1 MDTKVFKFGGASIAN
16 HDLIKN
22 VRSIIESYG
31 DSQIV
36 IVISAMGKTTNALE
50 LVVQSYI
57 DTKGG
62 SIPSS
67 LMEQIIEDH
76 IVHARSLGIDTD
88 LLLSKFQNYI
98 SESQEL
104 LKIIDIS
111 DHAAIYAQ
119 IVSLGELFST
129 TMVEMYLSHT
139 EMKSTWLD
147 VRTVIKS
154 DDNYKDAT
162 VNYNSSVLN
171 IRERTQVLFKEKQ
184 YIVTQGFIAST
195 PMAYTTTLGREGSDY
210 TAAIFAYAMDAGQLT
225 IWKDVPGILTADPRR
240 FDNVELLPKL
250 SYSEAIE
257 MTYYGAT
264 VIHPKTIRP
273 IQNKSIQLH
282 VRSYLNPKDGGTV
295 ISDQGL
301 PNYPPIVVVQDNR
314 LMIQITTKDFTF
326 IAENHLSI
334 IFSTLNAHRIK
345 MSVMRNSAISFTL
358 IVKDPG
364 KDRLK
369 KFTDALGDNF
379 SFDVFDKLQLITI
392 RYAQAPLIEALTKNK
407 VILFEER
414 MKSTIQLVVR
424 PALELK
430 EKEV

>member
-1 MDTKVFKFGGASIAN
+1 METKVFKFGGASIAN
-16 HDLIKN
+16 YELIKN
-22 VRSIIESYG
+22 VRSILNSYG

-50 LVVQSYI
+50 LVVQRYVESNAEHQL
-57 DTKGG
+57 
-62 SIPSS
+62 SS
-67 LMEQIIEDH
+67 LMEQIVDKH
-76 IVHARSLGIDTD
+76 ISEALTLGINTE
-88 LLLSKFQNYI
+88 LLLSKYKTYI

-104 LKIIDIS
+104 LDVIDVK
-111 DHAAIYAQ
+111 DHAQIYDQ

-129 TMVEMYLSHT
+129 TMVEMYLAHT
-139 EMKSTWLD
+139 DMDSTWLD

-154 DDNYKDAT
+154 DENFKDAT
-162 VNYNSSVLN
+162 VNYNASVTN
-171 IRERTQVLFKEKQ
+171 IRERTQALFKEKQ
-184 YIVTQGFIAST
+184 YIVTQGFIAAT
-195 PMAYTTTLGREGSDY
+195 PRAYTTTLGREGSDY

-282 VRSYLNPKDGGTV
+282 VRSYLNPNDEGTV

-314 LMIQITTKDFTF
+314 LLIQITTKDFTF

-392 RYAQAPLIEALTKNK
+392 RYAQAPLIEALTRNK

-430 EKEV
+430 EKEI

>member
-16 HDLIKN
+16 HELIKN
-22 VRSIIESYG
+22 VRSIIDSCG

-50 LVVQSYI
+50 LVVQRYI
-57 DTKGG
+57 DSKA
-62 SIPSS
+62 SS
-67 LMEQIIEDH
+67 KLSTLMAQIIDDH
-76 IVHARSLGIDTD
+76 IVQAQSLGIDSGV
-88 LLLSKFQNYI
+88 LKSKYDSYI
-98 SESQEL
+98 SHSQEL
-104 LKIIDIS
+104 LNVIDVS
-111 DHAAIYAQ
+111 DNAAIYDQ
-119 IVSLGELFST
+119 IVPLGELFST
-129 TMVEMYLSHT
+129 TMVEMYLSLT
-139 EMKSTWLD
+139 DMNTRWLD
-147 VRTVIKS
+147 VRSVIKT
-154 DDNYKDAT
+154 DDTYRDAA
-162 VNYNSSVLN
+162 VDYSSSVAN
-171 IRERTQVLFKEKQ
+171 IREQTQALFKENQ

-195 PMAYTTTLGREGSDY
+195 PNAYTTTLGREGSDY
-210 TAAIFAYAMDAGQLT
+210 TAAIFAYALDAAQLT

-240 FDNVELLPKL
+240 FENVELLPKL

-257 MTYYGAT
+257 MTYYGAP

-273 IQNKSIQLH
+273 IQNKSIKLY
-282 VRSYLNPKDGGTV
+282 VRSYLDLKEEGTV

-314 LMIQITTKDFTF
+314 LLIQITSKDFTF

-358 IVKDPG
+358 VVKDPG

-430 EKEV
+430 EKEF

>member
-1 MDTKVFKFGGASIAN
+1 MVTKVFKFGGASISTFE
-16 HDLIKN
+16 LIKN

-31 DSQIV
+31 ESQIV

-50 LVVQSYI
+50 LVVQKYI
-57 DTKGG
+57 DSKGD
-62 SIPSS
+62 ILLSS
-67 LMEQIIEDH
+67 LMKEIIANH
-76 IVHARSLGIDTD
+76 LISAQSLGIDTKALVSKYESYIAQSQASLD
-88 LLLSKFQNYI
+88 VIDLSKP
-98 SESQEL
+98 
-104 LKIIDIS
+104 
-111 DHAAIYAQ
+111 AMIYDQ
-119 IVSLGELFST
+119 IVPLGELFST
-129 TMVEMYLSHT
+129 TLVEMYLAHT
-139 EMKSTWLD
+139 GMNSTWLD
-147 VRTVIKS
+147 VRSVIKS
-154 DDNYKDAT
+154 DDNFKDAT
-162 VNYNSSVLN
+162 VNYNTSVTS
-171 IRERTQVLFKEKQ
+171 IRDTTTALFKEKQ

-282 VRSYLNPKDGGTV
+282 VRSYLNPSDEGTV

-314 LMIQITTKDFTF
+314 LLIQITTKDFTF

-334 IFSTLNAHRIK
+334 IFNTLNTHRIK

-358 IVKDPG
+358 VIKDPG
-364 KDRLK
+364 KERLK
-369 KFTDALGDNF
+369 KFTEALGDNF

-392 RYAQAPLIEALTKNK
+392 RYAQAPLIESLTKNK

-430 EKEV
+430 EKTL